1 MLKPICVKCARFY
14 RMKKGGF
21 YFVEGMPRAGSHRPE
36 SGIEHD
42 AEWEDY
48 KLWVGDLWECR
59 GCGHELISGV
69 GYMPL
74 AENFQEGFQR
84 WVDECGAKF
93 RVNDC

>member
-1 MLKPICVKCARFY
+1 MKPICVKCARFY

-21 YFVEGMPRAGSHRPE
+21 YFVEGMPRDGTRRAE

-42 AEWEDY
+42 AEWKDY
-48 KLWVGDLWECR
+48 KLWVGDLWHCL

-69 GYMPL
+69 AFQPL
-74 AENFQEGFQR
+74 SEHYKEEFRR
-84 WVDECGAKF
+84 WVERTGAKF